1 MDIGLRIMESIP
13 LYNSI
18 IIKTYVDYLEN
29 AYPTLNIEQL
39 LACSAITNYELED
52 KGHWLTQ
59 EQVNRFQAYVEQAT
73 ANPNIAREAGRNIAS
88 NKSSRLLRQSAAA
101 FISPATA
108 YWAMEKLGSTIS
120 RHQTMKI
127 TKIKDN
133 AIEIA
138 ATPLNYVK
146 EELFQCENR
155 LGMFEAVAEV
165 FTHKFAHVEHPECI
179 HRGGKSCRY
188 IITWDNQPSLIWKR
202 TGTYLSILSLIA
214 MIPAFFLLSFTHW
227 IIFVL
232 FVLLISTG
240 ILLYGHILNT
250 KEITNILEEQGKA
263 SDQLVEQINL
273 RYNESLLI
281 REIGEAASNILE
293 PQELLYFITDAL
305 QKRLQFNRGMIMLV
319 NPAKT
324 KLVYAA
330 GYGFSRE
337 DENLLKNTSFNIT
350 NPQSKGAF
358 YLSYRDQKPLL
369 ISNTDDIANDLSEK
383 STIIIKKLAIK
394 AFICV
399 PIIYEG
405 KTEGILAIDNSKLNK
420 QPTQS
425 DLSLLMGIAPQIG
438 ISMNN
443 ARAHK
448 KLKESE
454 ERFRNLTDNSP
465 DIIYQLNLDGIFTYV
480 NPAWHHTLGHSSNEL
495 LGKSFVTLLP
505 DNDQAIFVNILKDII
520 DTKLTVRDQSF
531 IILSRK
537 GLPRHI
543 TFTGAPDLDAE
554 GNVIG
559 IVGTLKDI
567 TKFRSMET
575 QLLQASKMEA
585 IGTLTG
591 GIAHDFNNIIQAIMG
606 YNQLM
611 LSERNG
617 DEIDTIYLKSI
628 AELTQRSREL
638 VRQLLLFSKKVDP
651 LSKAVNINDE
661 IRSMNNLLAKSIP
674 KMIEIKINLDDD
686 VSLINADSDQ
696 IGQII
701 MNLVINARDAIGE
714 SGTIV
719 ITTNNL
725 ALGANKIISGINVPA
740 GNYVEL
746 AVSDNGCGI
755 EKQNAQRI
763 FEPFFTTK
771 EVGKGTGLGLAVVY
785 GIVKNHGGFIFC
797 ESKLDKGTT
806 FRIMFPSSAAARAA
820 KASEIIPRTIP
831 TGKET
836 LLLVDDEKSILETVR
851 DTLSIYGYKILTA
864 ETGEQAIEIYHSK
877 KGKIKLVILDL
888 IMPGMGGK
896 KCLIDLLA
904 INPQAKVLMTSGYSS
919 SQQIDELNSMGA
931 CGFINKPYR
940 SEDLLIKIREIIDTA
955 PQPTTGRTPLQ
966 ISKGV

>member
-1 MDIGLRIMESIP
+1 MESLP
-13 LYNSI
+13 LYNSVV
-18 IIKTYVDYLEN
+18 IKSYIDYLEIT
-29 AYPTLNIEQL
+29 YPNLNIKEL
-39 LACSAITNYELED
+39 LACSNIANYELED
-52 KGHWLTQ
+52 RGHWLTQ
-59 EQVNRFQAYVEQAT
+59 EQVNSFQAYAEQAT
-73 ANPNIAREAGRNIAS
+73 GNLNIAREAGRHIAS
-88 NKSSRLLRQSAAA
+88 AKSSSLLRQSLAA
-101 FISPATA
+101 FISPYMA
-108 YWAMEKLGSTIS
+108 YWALEKVVSTMT
-120 RHQTMKI
+120 RHVIIKI
-127 TKIKDN
+127 NRLTNNK
-133 AIEIA
+133 IEITF
-138 ATPLNYVK
+138 TPHRYVK
-146 EELFQCENR
+146 EQPFQCENR
-155 LGMFEAVAEV
+155 LGMLEAVATL
-165 FTHKFAHVEHPECI
+165 FTHKYAKIEHSECI
-179 HRGGKSCRY
+179 HNGGNCCCY
-188 IITWDNQPSLIWKR
+188 IVSWQKVPALIWKMVGNYLFIISIF
-202 TGTYLSILSLIA
+202 GTLAFS
-214 MIPAFFLLSFTHW
+214 FFLSQETHHW
-227 IIFVL
+227 IIFLL
-232 FVLLISTG
+232 FSLLISAGTS
-240 ILLYGHILNT
+240 LYG
-250 KEITNILEEQGKA
+250 NILYNKEMRHNLEDEGEVADKFI
-263 SDQLVEQINL
+263 EQINIH
-273 RYNESLLI
+273 YNESLLI
-281 REIGEAASNILE
+281 REIGEAASSILD
-293 PQELLYFITDAL
+293 PSKLLNFITESL
-305 QKRLQFNRGMIMLV
+305 KKRLQLERCMIMLA
-319 NPAKT
+319 NPEKT
-324 KLVYAA
+324 KLIYTT
-330 GYGFSRE
+330 GYGYMPQEEMLLQSMDFSLT
-337 DENLLKNTSFNIT
+337 DLNST
-350 NPQSKGAF
+350 GVF
-358 YLSYRDQKPLL
+358 YLAYRDQKPFL
-369 ISNTDDIANDLSEK
+369 INNVSDIENNISLK
-383 STIIIKKLAIK
+383 SLKFIRELGVD

-399 PIIYEG
+399 PIVYEG
-405 KTEGILAIDNSKLNK
+405 MSQGILAVDKTSAESR
-420 QPTQS
+420 PTQS
-425 DLSLLMGIAPQIG
+425 DLSLLMGIARQIG
-438 ISMNN
+438 ISLNN
-443 ARAHK
+443 ALAHK
-448 KLKESE
+448 QLKESG

-465 DIIYQLNLDGIFTYV
+465 DIIYQINLDGAFTYV
-480 NPAWHHTLGHSSNEL
+480 NPAWQQTLGHSNNEL
-495 LGKSFVTLLP
+495 LGNRFTNFLRK
-505 DNDQAIFVNILKDII
+505 DDQTIFANILKNII
-520 DTKLTVRDQSF
+520 NDKLTIRDQNF
-531 IILSRK
+531 IMMSRK
-537 GLPRHI
+537 GSPHHI

-559 IVGTLKDI
+559 IVGTLKDM
-567 TKFRSMET
+567 TKLRSMET

-617 DEIDTIYLKSI
+617 NETDTLYLKSI

-651 LSKAVNINDE
+651 LSKAININDE
-661 IRSMNNLLAKSIP
+661 IKSMNNLLTKSIP
-674 KMIEIKINLDDD
+674 KMIEIKINLDEDI
-686 VSLINADSDQ
+686 SLINADSDQ

-714 SGTIV
+714 SGTIA

-725 ALGANKIISGINVPA
+725 VLEANKIISGINIPA